1 MVEAGDRHY
10 VSRKSLER
18 VMPMASALT
27 IGLYIAIG
35 ILIIVLV
42 MGLINLTRS
51 DDGRRSRSNQLMR
64 MRVMVQ
70 AVVIGILVLLGIVVG
85 SIDLF

>member
-1 MVEAGDRHY
+1 
-10 VSRKSLER
+10 
-18 VMPMASALT
+18 MASALT

-35 ILIIVLV
+35 ILFVVLV
-42 MGLINLTRS
+42 MGLINLTRT
-51 DDGRRSRSNQLMR
+51 DDGQRSRSNQLMR